1 MSLRFDTTN
10 ASGDSA
16 VWSPAGE
23 TILQLKAADP
33 RAAVDVMARV
43 HADADWEPI
52 ARIRADSAGQGNHF
66 VRLPKFPFLKLS
78 IAKNTATKALKVWD
92 NE

>member
-1 MSLRFDTTN
+1 LPLRLDVTT

-23 TILQLKAADP
+23 TILQLAAAKADAE
-33 RAAVDVMARV
+33 VQVQARV
-43 HADADWEPI
+43 NAAAPWVTVANLVADRTNPAE
-52 ARIRADSAGQGNHF
+52 GF
-66 VRLPKFPFLKLS
+66 VRLPKMPFLRLS
-78 IAKNTATKALKVWD
+78 IARNTAGQFIKVWD